1 MRIKSGLLN
10 WKQNKM
16 PSREKCW
23 AQVCSIHAECTGRRT
38 QIPWPETLNFDGKFG
53 LFFDRSTTEY
63 YGFVP
68 RFVSEQ
74 NTLLYR
80 GDPSTLTKS

>member
-1 MRIKSGLLN
+1 MRIKSWLLN

-23 AQVCSIHAECTGRRT
+23 AQVCSIHAECTGRRA
-38 QIPWPETLNFDGKFG
+38 QILSRERLNFDGGIG
-53 LFFDRSTTEY
+53 LFFDRSTTEC